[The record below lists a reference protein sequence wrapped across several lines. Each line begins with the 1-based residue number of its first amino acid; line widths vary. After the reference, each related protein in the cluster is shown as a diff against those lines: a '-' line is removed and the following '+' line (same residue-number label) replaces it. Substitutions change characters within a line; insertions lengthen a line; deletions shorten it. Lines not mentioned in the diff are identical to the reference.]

1 MQRLASGMHILP
13 RVLSTVLHIFA
24 LGTSLACSGH
34 DDRGAGGASG
44 DERFRVALLT
54 PGPVS
59 DQSWNAGAYE
69 GLMRIRDSLGAEV
82 SHIQTTAPAEFE
94 ENFRVYGAQGY
105 DLVFGHGFEFQDAAV
120 RVGSEFPQ
128 TVYVTTSGNRSAPN
142 VAGLVFGFEDASY
155 LAGVIAA
162 GLTRSGVIGIIGG
175 TELPP
180 VKSSFDAFEAGV
192 RATRPDVRLVRA
204 YIGSWNDVN
213 AGKEQALAQ
222 IARGA
227 DVIFQNADAAGRGIF
242 TAASEAGNV
251 LVFGSNSNQN
261 SIAPDVVVGSVVI
274 DLPRALFNVAREVK
288 DGSFKGR
295 VITFGARD
303 SVVTLVMN
311 PRLETRVPVAVRQ
324 RVDSLRE
331 SMMRGDFHPPQG
343 RFADTTAR

>member
-1 MQRLASGMHILP
+1 MQRLASWMHIHP
-13 RVLSTVLHIFA
+13 RVLSTVLHIFV
-24 LGTSLACSGH
+24 LGTSLACGK
-34 DDRGAGGASG
+34 GA
-44 DERFRVALLT
+44 DESRPDEEDRFRVALLT
-54 PGPVS
+54 PGPIS

-94 ENFRVYGAQGY
+94 ENFRLYGSQGY

-120 RVGSEFPQ
+120 RVGAEFPN
-128 TVYVTTSGNRSAPN
+128 TVYVTTSGNRSAAN
-142 VAGLVFGFEDASY
+142 VAGIVFGFEDASY

-162 GLTRSGVIGIIGG
+162 GLTRSNTIGIIGG

-192 RATRPDVRLVRA
+192 RATRPEARLVRA

-242 TAASEAGNV
+242 TAASEAGDV

-261 SIAPDVVVGSVVI
+261 SIAPDVVIGSVVI
-274 DLPRALFNVAREVK
+274 DLPRALAAVAREVK
-288 DGSFKGR
+288 EGSFRGR
-295 VITFGARD
+295 VIGFGARD
-303 SVVTLVMN
+303 TVVTLVMN
-311 PRLETRVPVAVRQ
+311 PQLESRVPAAVRQ
-324 RVDSLRE
+324 KVDSLRE
-331 SMMRGDFHPPQG
+331 SMMRGEFRPPQG
-343 RFADTTAR
+343 RFADSTSR

>member
-1 MQRLASGMHILP
+1 MQRLASWMHIP
-13 RVLSTVLHIFA
+13 TRVLSTLLHTFA
-24 LGTSLACSGH
+24 LGTSLAC
-34 DDRGAGGASG
+34 AGGDGRNRDSEAG

-54 PGPVS
+54 PGPIS

-82 SHIQTTAPAEFE
+82 SHIQTAAPAEFE
-94 ENFRVYGAQGY
+94 ENFRLYGAQGY
-105 DLVFGHGFEFQDAAV
+105 DVVFGHGFEFQDAAV
-120 RVGSEFPQ
+120 RVGAEFPR

-142 VAGLVFGFEDASY
+142 VAGMVFGFEDASY

-162 GLTRSGVIGIIGG
+162 GMTRSGVIGVIGG

-192 RATRPDVRLVRA
+192 RATRPDVRMVRA

-242 TAASEAGNV
+242 TAAGEAGDV

-261 SIAPDVVVGSVVI
+261 SIAPDVVIGSVVI
-274 DLPRALFNVAREVK
+274 DLPHALFNVAREVK
-288 DGSFKGR
+288 DGSFEGR
-295 VITFGARD
+295 VITFGTRD
-303 SVVTLVMN
+303 SIVTLVMN
-311 PRLETRVPVAVRQ
+311 PKLEDRVPAATRQ
-324 RVDSLRE
+324 KVDSLRDA
-331 SMMRGDFHPPQG
+331 MTRGDFHPPQG
-343 RFADTTAR
+343 RFADTTAQ

>member
-1 MQRLASGMHILP
+1 MQQLTSWMHIRS
-13 RVLSTVLHIFA
+13 RVLSTLLHIFA
-24 LGTSLACSGH
+24 LGTSAAC
-34 DDRGAGGASG
+34 AGDSEHADSTRTG
-44 DERFRVALLT
+44 DRFRVALLT
-54 PGPVS
+54 PGPIS

-69 GLMRIRDSLGAEV
+69 GLMRIRDSLGGEV

-94 ENFRVYGAQGY
+94 ENFRLYGAQGY

-120 RVGSEFPQ
+120 RVGGEFPN
-128 TVYVTTSGNRSAPN
+128 TVYVTTSGNRSADN

-162 GLTRSGVIGIIGG
+162 GLTRSGVVGIIGG

-192 RATRPDVRLVRA
+192 RATRSDVRLVSA

-242 TAASEAGNV
+242 TAASEAGDV

-261 SIAPDVVVGSVVI
+261 SIAPDVIIGSVVI
-274 DLPRALFNVAREVK
+274 DLPRALTAVAREVK
-288 DGSFKGR
+288 DGTFRGR
-295 VITFGARD
+295 VISFGARD

-311 PRLETRVPVAVRQ
+311 PRLESRVPAAARQ
-324 RVDSLRE
+324 KADSLRE
-331 SMMRGDFHPPQG
+331 AMMRGEFHPPQG
-343 RFADTTAR
+343 RFADSTSR

>member
-1 MQRLASGMHILP
+1 MQRLTRWMHIRM
-13 RVLSTVLHIFA
+13 RVLSTVLNIFT
-24 LGTSLACSGH
+24 LGTSLACATG
-34 DDRGAGGASG
+34 DRSRADSTEA

-54 PGPVS
+54 PGPIS

-69 GLMRIRDSLGAEV
+69 GLMRIRDSLGADV

-94 ENFRVYGAQGY
+94 ENFRLYGAQGY

-120 RVGSEFPQ
+120 RVGAEFPR

-142 VAGLVFGFEDASY
+142 VAGMVFGFEDASY
-155 LAGVIAA
+155 LTGVIAA

-180 VKSSFDAFEAGV
+180 VRSSFDAFEAGA
-192 RATRPDVRLVRA
+192 RAARADVRLLRA

-242 TAASEAGNV
+242 TAAMEAGNV

-261 SIAPDVVVGSVVI
+261 SIAPDVIVGSVVI
-274 DLPRALFNVAREVK
+274 DLPRALFSVANEVR
-288 DGSFKGR
+288 DGTFEGR
-295 VITFGARD
+295 VITFGTRD

-311 PRLETRVPVAVRQ
+311 PQLESRVPAATRQ

-331 SMMRGDFHPPQG
+331 AMTRGEFTPPQG
-343 RFADTTAR
+343 RFADSTGR